1 MEGFWQRRT
10 CSGCRM
16 ENSLWL
22 LNEAWTESVCVG
34 GGRGMAREEAL
45 QGVQAGSGPGSW
57 MGSTTRQTPWE
68 LWW

>member
-10 CSGCRM
+10 CSGSRM

-22 LNEAWTESVCVG
+22 LNEAWTGSGGWG
-34 GGRGMAREEAL
+34 GGEAHEEAL
-45 QGVQAGSGPGSW
+45 QGVQAGSWPGSW